1 MFHLRHWNNQVSIQV
16 WHETFNQLIKLI
28 NDKKLKLMKTNSYYN
43 LMDVK
48 EAVGVAESTKGNKG
62 KAFLQ
67 VNDAIFL

>member
-1 MFHLRHWNNQVSIQV
+1 
-16 WHETFNQLIKLI
+16 
-28 NDKKLKLMKTNSYYN
+28 MKTNSYYN